1 MFTFIVPEPYEEEG
15 EEDEDEGDD
24 DRRDLFSNAVRL
36 ESDPRFLVFSKGG
49 RQHGS
54 SLTIPPL
61 ILIPSCFPALAVE
74 VAVLDALGMK
84 TELELF
90 AEEDEGRLMLEK
102 VEEVGEVVLL
112 IRDVVEGSLILLEV
126 VLILVSSLELVDVDD
141 NLVLVVGVTNRAK
154 NRDQK
159 TVPFSTNPT

>member
-1 MFTFIVPEPYEEEG
+1 
-15 EEDEDEGDD
+15 
-24 DRRDLFSNAVRL
+24 
-36 ESDPRFLVFSKGG
+36 
-49 RQHGS
+49 
-54 SLTIPPL
+54 
-61 ILIPSCFPALAVE
+61 LIPSCFPALAVE

-112 IRDVVEGSLILLEV
+112 IRKVVEGSLILLEV
-126 VLILVSSLELVDVDD
+126 VLILVSSLEVVVVDD
-141 NLVLVVGVTNRAK
+141 LVLVVGVTKRAK

-159 TVPFSTNPT
+159 AVPFSTNPT